1 MATIAE
7 GSDKM
12 TEEKEDTTEK
22 EEGLAQFEE
31 NGFIALPEEDLGK
44 EEDPDKKEDPDDGGE
59 KKTTPIFE
67 PTPIKEP
74 ETKAKEETFEEIVH
88 RGQVHRVTK
97 EKLKE
102 LAQKGFDYDTKV
114 GAHGKIA
121 RMIETDPEFAKIVN
135 NAWAEKNRPKKLQVK
150 TIDDYESED
159 DWLRDNLQTIVGDTV
174 AAQVNT
180 MIQSQPP
187 PPPAQTST
195 VAQTLMARDPQGFN
209 TTMSVLPQYLQKLS
223 IENYRRIDTDFSA
236 LCEFYDYVKGAEGQK
251 TPVKSNTPSFKVR
264 SGSPAMKTKDT
275 DLNYAWNL
283 SNKDFNKE
291 IAQIKG
297 YT

>member
-1 MATIAE
+1 MATIAK
-7 GSDKM
+7 GSDEM

-31 NGFIALPEEDLGK
+31 NGFIALPEGVGEDSGK
-44 EEDPDKKEDPDDGGE
+44 EEDPDDGGE

-74 ETKAKEETFEEIVH
+74 ETKAEEDAFEEIVH

-150 TIDDYESED
+150 TIDDYENED

-174 AAQVNT
+174 ATQVNT
-180 MIQSQPP
+180 MIQSQ

-209 TTMSVLPQYLQKLS
+209 ATMSVLPQYLQKLS

-236 LCEFYDYVKGAEGQK
+236 LCEFYDYVKGAEAAGGQK
-251 TPVKSNTPSFKVR
+251 TPIKSNAPSFKVR
-264 SGSPAMKTKDT
+264 SGSPAVKTKDT
-275 DLNYAWNL
+275 DLNYAWDL